1 MKDFNCY
8 GAARCMLHGKR
19 SLRTALVVIAL
30 ILCSGAYAQVDIHK
44 KWVIG
49 TEQYG
54 LTLIDLSGSDI
65 LVKASTASAEDVKE
79 SHGANQPGIFY
90 FSDKSVYRVVPSSPT
105 SGDIEIQ
112 LKDGSWITD
121 LVYMNLAKEKVTF
134 LFEGEFEWEA
144 HVVNN
149 VEVVN
154 PNTLEL
160 NIDDISHVFNFRQE
174 DKSTIKDLCQGKN
187 MARLALLE
195 NEEDGLIELWGRGLK
210 LDGTKVVRNGN
221 EEALGIIFKQKV
233 GEYIETAI
241 MFSDKKLLKEY
252 ETQLARRWCFPR
264 RTRNIDGTK
273 EVTYAD
279 KYWEEES
286 DEPAYILSE
295 DSDGLYTISYF
306 VMD

>member
-1 MKDFNCY
+1 MKGINCN
-8 GAARCMLHGKR
+8 GAARRMLHGKR
-19 SLRTALVVIAL
+19 SLRTALVVITL
-30 ILCSGAYAQVDIHK
+30 ILCTGTYAQVDIHK

-49 TEQYG
+49 TEQDG
-54 LTLIDLSGSDI
+54 LTLIDLSRSDI
-65 LVKASTASAEDVKE
+65 LVKARTASAEDVKE
-79 SHGANQPGIFY
+79 SHGANQPGIF
-90 FSDKSVYRVVPSSPT
+90 FLDDKSVYRVVPSSPT

-121 LVYMNLAKEKVTF
+121 LMYMNLTKNKVTF
-134 LFEGEFEWEA
+134 LFEGEYEWEG

-174 DKSTIKDLCQGKN
+174 DDTAIKDLCQGKN
-187 MARLALLE
+187 MTCLVLQEDDE
-195 NEEDGLIELWGRGLK
+195 NGLIELWGRGLR
-210 LDGTKVVRNGN
+210 LEGTKVVRNGN
-221 EEALGIIFKQKV
+221 EEAMGIIFKQKV

-264 RTRNIDGTK
+264 RTRNIDGAK

-279 KYWEEES
+279 RYWEEES